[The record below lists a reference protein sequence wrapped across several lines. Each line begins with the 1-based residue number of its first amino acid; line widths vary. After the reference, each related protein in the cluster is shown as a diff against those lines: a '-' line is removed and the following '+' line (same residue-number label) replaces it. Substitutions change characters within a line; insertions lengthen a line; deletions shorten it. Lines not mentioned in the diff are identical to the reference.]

1 MLFKHYNCKLISLN
15 LSDDDDVSLRR
26 QSLIDQ
32 INRPT
37 VYVDL
42 DG

>member
-1 MLFKHYNCKLISLN
+1 MISLN

-26 QSLIDQ
+26 QSLIGQ
-32 INRPT
+32 TILF
-37 VYVDL
+37 YVAL